1 VLKQLSLSRGNTLA
15 LAIWLLLPTGS
26 LVRAAEQILAPVQVT
41 PRDVSVLLLP
51 ALDATSDAKNMQEP
65 RHVLIRHRVEY
76 EFITRE
82 FKMLGETM
90 AAHAAE
96 STTPRIN
103 LGDLSARSAANL
115 DLVAKQTGAD
125 WVVGLVVEEA
135 KLSSSVGND
144 FQVHTRV
151 RVQVWDARRHGWIA
165 NGDYTGH
172 ARGEGTP
179 IFVFKNS
186 LDEAAKGAL
195 RNVLTNYPQVIAVL
209 QEESL
214 KDYLAG
220 QTTPFV
226 GDPGK
231 SFSGLQVLP

>member
-1 VLKQLSLSRGNTLA
+1 LKHPSLSRANALVLTLC
-15 LAIWLLLPTGS
+15 LVTGS
-26 LVRAAEQILAPVQVT
+26 LAQAAEQILAPVRVT

-76 EFITRE
+76 EFITRQ

-90 AAHAAE
+90 AAQAAGA
-96 STTPRIN
+96 TTPKLN
-103 LGDLSARSAANL
+103 LGDLSARNATNL
-115 DLVAKQTGAD
+115 DSIAKQTGAD
-125 WVVGLVVEEA
+125 WVVSLVVEEA
-135 KLSSSVGND
+135 KLSASAGNE
-144 FQVHTRV
+144 FQARTRV
-151 RVQVWDARRHGWIA
+151 RLQVWDAQRHGWTA
-165 NGDYTGH
+165 NGDYIGQTSG
-172 ARGEGTP
+172 GGSP

-186 LDEAAKGAL
+186 LDEAARGAL
-195 RNVLTNYPQVIAVL
+195 GIVLTNYPQIISVS

-231 SFSGLQVLP
+231 SFSGLKVQP

>member
-1 VLKQLSLSRGNTLA
+1 VVIALWLVLS
-15 LAIWLLLPTGS
+15 TGS
-26 LVRAAEQILAPVQVT
+26 PVPGEQILAPVRVA
-41 PRDVSVLLLP
+41 PRDISVLLLP

-65 RHVLIRHRVEY
+65 RHVVIRHRVEF
-76 EFITRE
+76 EFITRQ

-90 AAHAAE
+90 AAQAAE
-96 STTPRIN
+96 STTPKIN
-103 LGDLSARSAANL
+103 LGDLSARSAATL
-115 DLVAKQTGAD
+115 DLIAKQTGAN

-135 KLSSSVGND
+135 KLSSFGGGE

-151 RVQVWDARRHGWIA
+151 RLQVWDARRHGWIA
-165 NGDYTGH
+165 NGDYTGQ

-195 RNVLTNYPQVIAVL
+195 RNVLTNYPQVISVS
-209 QEESL
+209 QEESV

-220 QTTPFV
+220 QTAPFV

-231 SFSGLQVLP
+231 SFSGLQVQP

>member
-1 VLKQLSLSRGNTLA
+1 
-15 LAIWLLLPTGS
+15 
-26 LVRAAEQILAPVQVT
+26 
-41 PRDVSVLLLP
+41 
-51 ALDATSDAKNMQEP
+51 
-65 RHVLIRHRVEY
+65 
-76 EFITRE
+76 
-82 FKMLGETM
+82 M

-96 STTPRIN
+96 STTPRIS
-103 LGDLSARSAANL
+103 LGDLSACSAANL
-115 DLVAKQTGAD
+115 DLIAKQSGAD
-125 WVVGLVVEEA
+125 WVVGMIVEEA
-135 KLSSSVGND
+135 KLSSYAGND

-151 RVQVWDARRHGWIA
+151 RLQVWDARRHGWIA
-165 NGDYTGH
+165 NGDYTGQ

-195 RNVLTNYPQVIAVL
+195 GNVLTNYPQIIPVL

-220 QTTPFV
+220 QTMPFV

-231 SFSGLQVLP
+231 SFSGLQVQP